1 MYGTLIV
8 IEGCDASGKSTQVKL
23 LSEHYQ
29 SQNIPYKV
37 LRFPER
43 STKIGRAIADYLLGD
58 DPIDPKTLHCL
69 FAANRYEFRME
80 ILEALSLGLIVII
93 DRYVYSGAVY
103 GSMSGCGGRVSPRAR
118 RETVYKYLYIYDDG
132 ATSTSS

>member
-23 LSEHYQ
+23 LSEYYQ

-37 LRFPER
+37 LR
-43 STKIGRAIADYLLGD
+43 KIGRAIADYLLGD

-80 ILEALSLGLIVII
+80 YMA
-93 DRYVYSGAVY
+93 A
-103 GSMSGCGGRVSPRAR
+103 
-118 RETVYKYLYIYDDG
+118 
-132 ATSTSS
+132 